1 MFVEWWKKIVF
12 FFFWKRFLGMKFWG
26 KKWRKKG
33 ETRYCVIGRKGNLS
47 LRILAHCQSHCIDLT
62 TTIIRRTVIRKK
74 GRKNGNNKSCCGY
87 KRHTC
92 LREGW
97 KVCISSMNG
106 QRLKISHNPSNRQIP
121 RIFDGAR
128 FRKYTLQYT
137 PSIVLSDSLFTKP
150 WIIAWL

>member
-1 MFVEWWKKIVF
+1 
-12 FFFWKRFLGMKFWG
+12 MKFWG

-33 ETRYCVIGRKGNLS
+33 ETRYCVIGRGGNLS
-47 LRILAHCQSHCIDLT
+47 LRILAHCQSQCIDLT

-137 PSIVLSDSLFTKP
+137 PSIVLSDLLFTKP